1 MFRLLRA
8 MSIAVVFAACLFA
21 QFARPAAQ
29 PSRPPVLDVPPG
41 DTGRRITEN
50 GLVAN
55 YFPARQR
62 GPALLTLSGSVGGL
76 SMNDTAI
83 ALQAERFTVLH
94 LSYFRGPGQNQNAE
108 LIPLEYF
115 ATALAWLQRQPEVD
129 PARVGILGVSKGAE
143 AALVV
148 AARHPELKA
157 IVAAQPS
164 SVVWPG
170 IIGDSRTGP
179 ISSSWSEQGKPVPH
193 LPHVPYDASRG
204 GTLADNFAASLKA
217 VESHPESV
225 IPVERIAAPILLV
238 CGEADRPPPCW
249 HTTMPATWRSVCLCR
264 RTIHVSRPVAEQ
276 IEGTARRDLTAG
288 TRRSC
293 FSRQI
298 FKTDSDRGAR
308 GLSHARTDEP
318 RSKIS
323 SNRMGCS
330 RELGEVRRDSR
341 GFAVRGSILAGVRA
355 DAAPLLGTRTPR
367 PC

>member
-238 CGEADRPPPCW
+238 CGEADRIWPSCP
-249 HTTMPATWRSVCLCR
+249 MARQIQNRLR
-264 RTIHVSRPVAEQ
+264 ARGRPVATLLAYDDAGHLAFGLPLPPDDPRVTTSG
-276 IEGTARRDLTAG
+276 GT
-288 TRRSC
+288 
-293 FSRQI
+293 
-298 FKTDSDRGAR
+298 DRGNRAAR
-308 GLSHARTDEP
+308 S
-318 RSKIS
+318 
-323 SNRMGCS
+323 
-330 RELGEVRRDSR
+330 DSWNKTIV
-341 GFAVRGSILAGVRA
+341 FLKANLQN
-355 DAAPLLGTRTPR
+355 
-367 PC
+367 

>member
-1 MFRLLRA
+1 MFRLLRG

-62 GPALLTLSGSVGGL
+62 GAALLTLSGSVGGL

-193 LPHVPYDASRG
+193 LPHVPYDASKG

-238 CGEADRPPPCW
+238 CGEADRIWPSCP
-249 HTTMPATWRSVCLCR
+249 MARQIQNRLR
-264 RTIHVSRPVAEQ
+264 ARGRPVATLLAYDDAGHLAFGLPLPPDDPRVTTSG
-276 IEGTARRDLTAG
+276 GT
-288 TRRSC
+288 
-293 FSRQI
+293 
-298 FKTDSDRGAR
+298 DRGNRAAR
-308 GLSHARTDEP
+308 S
-318 RSKIS
+318 
-323 SNRMGCS
+323 
-330 RELGEVRRDSR
+330 DSWNKTIV
-341 GFAVRGSILAGVRA
+341 FLKAHLQN
-355 DAAPLLGTRTPR
+355 
-367 PC
+367 